1 MIVVKHS
8 TVVVNF
14 RASGDLQCMYYKKHR
29 SSFSLVYLDTKR
41 VLINNNFRLWVVG
54 S

>member
-1 MIVVKHS
+1 MIVAKHS
-8 TVVVNF
+8 TIVVNF
-14 RASGDLQCMYYKKHR
+14 RASGDLQCMYYIKRR

-41 VLINNNFRLWVVG
+41 VLINNFLWVVG